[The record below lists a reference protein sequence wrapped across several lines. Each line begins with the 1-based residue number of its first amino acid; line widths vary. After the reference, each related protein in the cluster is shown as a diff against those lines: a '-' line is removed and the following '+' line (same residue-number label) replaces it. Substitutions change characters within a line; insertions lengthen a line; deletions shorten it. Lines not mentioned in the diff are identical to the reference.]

1 MTANFKNTSES
12 IVDLIARRQVELGK
26 TDEQVARE
34 LSFDRVITFTMIKQG
49 TVKLP
54 VQKVAPLAYALSIEP
69 AHLLRQLLAEAMPEV
84 LAAVE
89 SILCP
94 MSLTQNEVKLIQT
107 FRHLANGKDVT
118 PVVVDGN
125 AIVALMVA

>member
-1 MTANFKNTSES
+1 MTADFNNTSES
-12 IVDLIARRQVELGK
+12 IIDLIARRQVELSK

-34 LSFDRVITFTMIKQG
+34 LSFDRVTVFTMIKQG

-54 VQKVAPLAYALSIEP
+54 VQKVEALASALSIEP
-69 AHLLRQLLAEAMPEV
+69 THLLRQLLAEEMPDV
-84 LAAVE
+84 LAAVD
-89 SILCP
+89 SLLCP
-94 MSLTQNEVKLIQT
+94 MPLTQNEVKLIQT

-125 AIVALMVA
+125 AVVALIVA